1 MNIPLLTTPLFRPS
15 HIVVVWDCKNS
26 IFPLHASHTTHFF
39 LFFCIFYAISLIFS
53 EIKLH
58 FSWKN
63 TPEMAVF
70 DPFSPLS
77 GTTEGEIFADFR
89 KNAAKIEFR
98 EPEISVKKCGFYYI
112 LLIFRIL
119 YFFTLFICLIIRYIN
134 INNMNIV
141 LLT

>member
-26 IFPLHASHTTHFF
+26 IFPLHASHSTHFF
-39 LFFCIFYAISLIFS
+39 LFFCIFYVILLIIS

-63 TPEMAVF
+63 TSKMAMF

-77 GTTEGEIFADFR
+77 GTPEGENFADFR
-89 KNAAKIEFR
+89 KIYAKIEFR
-98 EPEISVKKCGFYYI
+98 GAGKRGVFSVIFCK
-112 LLIFRIL
+112 LLII
-119 YFFTLFICLIIRYIN
+119 
-134 INNMNIV
+134 
-141 LLT
+141 